1 MIRTL
6 YIQNYALIESLN
18 ITFEDGF
25 SVITGE
31 TGAGKSIM
39 LGALALLLGQR
50 ADSKAIRQGASKCV
64 IEAHFDVKDYHLQL
78 FFQTIGVDYDDDC
91 ILRREVYSSG
101 KSRAFINDT
110 PVQLSQMKELGDKLI
125 DIHSQHQNLMLNDE
139 GFQLDVLDILSH
151 HHKQL
156 AEYKAIYRSWTDD
169 KKILN
174 KLMEEAERNKADE
187 DYVRFQLTQLQEAR
201 LQADEQESLEQEQDM
216 LSHAEDIKS
225 ALYHS
230 AQLLDGDE
238 QSLLQSLKDCRSSLA
253 SISKVFPSADV
264 LAERLNSSFIEL
276 KDIAEELLVQE
287 ESVEF
292 NPSRLE
298 EVTERLNTIYT
309 LQKKHRVNTIAEL
322 LAIEAEYQKR
332 LDSIISSDDQIDALR
347 LRCQQKQQEL
357 LKEASVLTNNR
368 KQAAK
373 EVETKMQSRLVALG
387 MPNAHFHIEVNP
399 RKEPDVN
406 GMDSVRFLFSANKN
420 GVLQDISSVAS
431 GGEVA
436 RVMLSLKA
444 LLAGET
450 RLSTII
456 FDEIDTGVS
465 GEIAS
470 RMADM
475 MQDMA
480 NGNRNEKPQAGRQV
494 ISITHL
500 PQIAAKGSAHY
511 KVYKKD
517 NEHETVSH
525 IRRLTSEERIEEIAK
540 MLSGESVT
548 DAALQ
553 NARELLKIR
562 N

>member
-6 YIQNYALIESLN
+6 FIQNYALIESLD

-64 IEAHFDVKDYHLQL
+64 IEAHFDVKDYHFQS
-78 FFQTIGVDYDDDC
+78 FFQTIDVDYDDDC
-91 ILRREVYSSG
+91 ILRREMYASG

-110 PVQLSQMKELGDKLI
+110 PVQLSQLKAVGDKLI

-151 HHKQL
+151 HKEQL
-156 AEYKAIYRSWTDD
+156 SDYRSIYRSWTDT
-169 KKILN
+169 KKAMN
-174 KLMEEAERNKADE
+174 KLVEEAERNKADE

-201 LQADEQESLEQEQDM
+201 LQADEQEQLEQDQDI
-216 LSHAEDIKS
+216 LSDAEDIKS
-225 ALYHS
+225 VLYHS
-230 AQLLDGDE
+230 YHLLDGDE
-238 QSLLQSLKDCRSSLA
+238 QGLLQSLKDCHSSLA
-253 SISKVFPSADV
+253 SISKFFPSADE
-264 LAERLNSSFIEL
+264 LAERLNSSYIEL
-276 KDIAEELLVQE
+276 KDIAEELTAQE

-292 NPSRLE
+292 NPTRLD
-298 EVTERLNTIYT
+298 EVTNRLNTIYT
-309 LQKKHRVNTIAEL
+309 LQKKHHVNTVAEL
-322 LAIEAEYQKR
+322 MTIEAGYQKQ
-332 LDSIISSDDQIDALR
+332 LDSIMSFDDQIAALR
-347 LRCQQKQQEL
+347 LRCQQEQQEL
-357 LKEASVLTNNR
+357 IKEAGVLTNNR

-373 EVETKMQSRLVALG
+373 EVEARMQSRLAALG
-387 MPNAHFHIEVNP
+387 MPNAHFKVEVDA
-399 RKEPDVN
+399 RKEPDMN
-406 GMDSVRFLFSANKN
+406 GMDSVKFLFCANKN

-431 GGEVA
+431 GGEIA

-444 LLAGET
+444 MLAGET

-465 GEIAS
+465 GEVAS

-480 NGNRNEKPQAGRQV
+480 NGNSNEMHQAGRQV

-500 PQIAAKGSAHY
+500 PQIAAKGSVHY

-517 NEHETVSH
+517 NELETVSH
-525 IRRLTSEERIEEIAK
+525 IRRLTTDERVEEIAQ
-540 MLSGESVT
+540 MLSGDTLSE
-548 DAALQ
+548 AAIQ
-553 NARELLKIR
+553 NARVLLKI
-562 N
+562 

>member
-1 MIRTL
+1 M
-6 YIQNYALIESLN
+6 
-18 ITFEDGF
+18 
-25 SVITGE
+25 
-31 TGAGKSIM
+31 
-39 LGALALLLGQR
+39 
-50 ADSKAIRQGASKCV
+50 
-64 IEAHFDVKDYHLQL
+64 
-78 FFQTIGVDYDDDC
+78 
-91 ILRREVYSSG
+91 
-101 KSRAFINDT
+101 
-110 PVQLSQMKELGDKLI
+110 
-125 DIHSQHQNLMLNDE
+125 
-139 GFQLDVLDILSH
+139 
-151 HHKQL
+151 
-156 AEYKAIYRSWTDD
+156 
-169 KKILN
+169 
-174 KLMEEAERNKADE
+174 
-187 DYVRFQLTQLQEAR
+187 
-201 LQADEQESLEQEQDM
+201 
-216 LSHAEDIKS
+216 
-225 ALYHS
+225 
-230 AQLLDGDE
+230 
-238 QSLLQSLKDCRSSLA
+238 
-253 SISKVFPSADV
+253 

-276 KDIAEELLVQE
+276 KDIAEELISQE

-292 NPSRLE
+292 NPSRLD

-309 LQKKHRVNTIAEL
+309 LQKKHHVNTIAEL
-322 LAIEAEYQKR
+322 MAIEADYQKR
-332 LDSIISSDDQIDALR
+332 LDSITSSDDQIDALR

-357 LKEASVLTNNR
+357 LKEASVLTSNR

-373 EVETKMQSRLVALG
+373 EVEAKMQSRLVALG

-399 RKEPDVN
+399 RKEPDLN

-470 RMADM
+470 RMAGM

-480 NGNRNEKPQAGRQV
+480 NGNSNETHQVGRQV

-500 PQIAAKGSAHY
+500 PQIAAKGTVHY